1 MITASEATK
10 VDHLHSTSQ
19 NTKTHKPHP
28 ILPSIQIKSTMK
40 LNLLLLSATALV
52 NAATATEPVNLRTAG
67 NYTILAKTGIST
79 VPNSLITGNIAVS
92 PIAAAAITGFSMVID
107 SEGEFSTASQFT
119 GRAFAADYAEP
130 TPTILTTAVSDM
142 QTAYLDASSRP
153 NEDGDRIDL
162 GAGAIGSKT
171 LTTGV
176 YTFGTDIRISSDMY
190 FAGSSTDVFIIQTTG
205 SLLQAANTQVILS
218 GGAQAKNIFWQVA
231 GNVRVG
237 AGAALQGIVLV
248 KTDALFT
255 TGSSLNGRVF
265 AQTACDLQ
273 MATITE
279 A

>member
-1 MITASEATK
+1 
-10 VDHLHSTSQ
+10 
-19 NTKTHKPHP
+19 
-28 ILPSIQIKSTMK
+28 MK